1 MKLFNKLLVLTLVIG
16 LAGACTK
23 LEESPAP
30 GASTDNGGGGG
41 GGNQGDPDVYIGLW
55 KLTDKKKAGNSIFNA
70 SNTFTVKIDVA
81 ATAEWTY
88 TVFGVPQ
95 APMADSY
102 ILKKTPLPATIDFT
116 NAGTKEIVTKTGSQ
130 IVWQYNDINE
140 GGELVQET
148 LTKQ

>member
-1 MKLFNKLLVLTLVIG
+1 MKLLKKLVLLTLVIG

-30 GASTDNGGGGG
+30 GGTTNNGGGGG
-41 GGNQGDPDVYIGLW
+41 GPTGNPAVYIGLW
-55 KLTDKKKAGNSIFNA
+55 KLTEKTKAGNSIFNA
-70 SNTFTVKIDVA
+70 SNTFTVKLDVA

-95 APMADSY
+95 APIADSY
-102 ILKKTPLPATIDFT
+102 ILKTTPPPATIDFE
-116 NAGTKEIVTKTGSQ
+116 NHGVKEIVSKTGSQ

-140 GGELVQET
+140 GGELVVET